1 MISTAILT
9 RKRAMLTHA
18 ISTRTSGI
26 TRWWTT
32 ANQRLPS
39 RRPHRRI
46 PLPSMPTRI
55 MRLAT
60 CSTHLFIPLTC
71 CLLETGGRLTWAHCG
86 LWAAR
91 TLVHFSLSHQTGL
104 SPLIKTSTHQTG
116 RSPLIK
122 MFSYQTVRSPL
133 IKMLSHQTVLS
144 PLIKMFSYQAGRS
157 PLNKMLSHQTVRS
170 ALIKMFSYQAG
181 RSPLINASS
190 HQKASSKF
198 DGLLWHFFHAWHC
211 LHYLIY
217 YQIPCIARTPDLLVF
232 CTRT

>member
-9 RKRAMLTHA
+9 RKRAMLTRA

-133 IKMLSHQTVLS
+133 IKMLSHQAGESPLIKMLSHQTGLS
-144 PLIKMFSYQAGRS
+144 PLIKM
-157 PLNKMLSHQTVRS
+157 LSHQTGLS
-170 ALIKMFSYQAG
+170 PLIKTSSHQTDLSPLIRMFSYQTG
-181 RSPLINASS
+181 GSPLIKTVSY
-190 HQKASSKF
+190 QKTFLKF
-198 DGLLWHFFHAWHC
+198 DSLLWHILSCLYITKYHA
-211 LHYLIY
+211 
-217 YQIPCIARTPDLLVF
+217 
-232 CTRT
+232 